1 MNNKE
6 LIRCALMG
14 DKQAQEECAEKGI
27 ALPCPLCG
35 DDVTITEIQV
45 ICREV
50 DKDTGKIAVYPIEA
64 EVTDTLIFK
73 LGIRSRVNPE
83 LKYYAVT
90 LCRWLQYGEEIKSI
104 LHSKN
109 PTPKIR
115 RYGGIVEI

>member
-1 MNNKE
+1 ME
-6 LIRCALMG
+6 LKI
-14 DKQAQEECAEKGI
+14 I
-27 ALPCPLCG
+27 Y
-35 DDVTITEIQV
+35 
-45 ICREV
+45 REV
-50 DKDTGKIAVYPIEA
+50 DKNTGRITVYPIET
-64 EVTDTLIFK
+64 EVTDALVFK
-73 LGIRSRVNPE
+73 FSLRSRMNPE

>member
-1 MNNKE
+1 ME
-6 LIRCALMG
+6 L
-14 DKQAQEECAEKGI
+14 K
-27 ALPCPLCG
+27 
-35 DDVTITEIQV
+35 V

-104 LHSKN
+104 LHSKIQPQN
-109 PTPKIR
+109 
-115 RYGGIVEI
+115 

>member
-1 MNNKE
+1 ME
-6 LIRCALMG
+6 L
-14 DKQAQEECAEKGI
+14 K
-27 ALPCPLCG
+27 
-35 DDVTITEIQV
+35 V

-73 LGIRSRVNPE
+73 LGIRSRINPE

-90 LCRWLQYGEEIKSI
+90 LCHWLQNSEKIKSI

-109 PTPKIR
+109 PNAKVR
-115 RYGGIVEI
+115 KNGEIFEI

>member
-1 MNNKE
+1 ME
-6 LIRCALMG
+6 L
-14 DKQAQEECAEKGI
+14 K
-27 ALPCPLCG
+27 
-35 DDVTITEIQV
+35 V

-73 LGIRSRVNPE
+73 LGIRSRINPE

-90 LCRWLQYGEEIKSI
+90 LCLWLQYGEEIKSI